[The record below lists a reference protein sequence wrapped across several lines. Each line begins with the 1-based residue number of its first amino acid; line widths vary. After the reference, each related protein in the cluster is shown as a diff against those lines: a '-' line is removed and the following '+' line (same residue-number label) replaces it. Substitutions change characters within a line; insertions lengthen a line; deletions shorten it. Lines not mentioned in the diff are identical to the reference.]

1 MSELKLE
8 KKRDNKDGQ
17 ISKFYFAL
25 KSKDEIYFQMASIFK
40 EITNDGE
47 ELTKEFF
54 NGRLIG
60 EPAEIFLE
68 KSFKVAYKELNAR
81 F

>member
-1 MSELKLE
+1 MSKLKE
-8 KKRDNKDGQ
+8 KKNRKDTRK
-17 ISKFYFAL
+17 SNFYFAL
-25 KSKDEIYFQMASIFK
+25 KSENEIYFQMASIFQ

-54 NGRLIG
+54 NGFLLKKSS
-60 EPAEIFLE
+60 EIFLE
-68 KSFKVAYKELNAR
+68 KSFKMAYKKVTTQ